1 MTGRKPFSQLWH
13 WQNQQTTLILI
24 RHTTRSPLDED
35 GDLARFCLFVRPTI
49 PTVLESTIAMNVLV
63 VGGAGY
69 IGSHAVRLLLDAGH
83 TVTVYDNLS
92 RGHAASVP
100 DGMLVQ
106 GELSDRAK
114 VVQTLRD
121 KKIDAV
127 MHFAAFAL
135 VNESVNDPALYYR
148 NNVIDAVE
156 LLDAMREADVKKIV
170 FSSTTA
176 TYGEP
181 DTVPI
186 PETTPQNPIN
196 PYGFTKMVFEHALA
210 DYAAAYGFGYA
221 ALRYF
226 NAAGARPDGS
236 IGEDHDPETHL
247 IPIVL
252 QVALGQRDAITI
264 FGDDYATEDGTCVR
278 DYIHVD
284 DLGAAHLLALDK
296 IELGKGLCVN
306 LGTGRGTSVREIIEA
321 CREVTGHPIPE
332 KMGPRR
338 AGDPSELIADARMAK
353 ERLGWQPKYMDV
365 KSIVQT
371 AWKWH
376 QAHPNGYAK

>member
-1 MTGRKPFSQLWH
+1 
-13 WQNQQTTLILI
+13 
-24 RHTTRSPLDED
+24 
-35 GDLARFCLFVRPTI
+35 
-49 PTVLESTIAMNVLV
+49 MNLLV

-83 TVTVYDNLS
+83 SVTVYDNLS
-92 RGHAASVP
+92 RGHREAVP
-100 DGMLVQ
+100 EGLLVE
-106 GELSDRAK
+106 GELTDREK
-114 VVQTLRD
+114 LVGVLKD

-181 DTVPI
+181 DVIPI
-186 PETTPQNPIN
+186 AETTLQQPIN
-196 PYGFTKMVFEHALA
+196 PYGFTKLVFEQALA
-210 DYAAAYGFGYA
+210 DYAAAYDFGYA

-226 NAAGARPDGS
+226 NAAGAHPDGT

-252 QVALGQRDAITI
+252 QVALGQREHITV
-264 FGDDYATEDGTCVR
+264 FGDDYATPDGTCVR
-278 DYIHVD
+278 DYIHVE
-284 DLGAAHLLALDK
+284 DLGRAHLAALER
-296 IELGKGLCVN
+296 IEPGKGICVN
-306 LGTGRGTSVREIIEA
+306 LGTGRGTSVREIIDA

-332 KMGPRR
+332 VIGQRR
-338 AGDPSELIADARMAK
+338 AGDPPELIADATLAR
-353 ERLGWQPKYMDV
+353 ELLGWVPEYTDV
-365 KSIVQT
+365 RRMVET

-376 QAHPNGYAK
+376 QSHPQGYQSK